1 MVVALAAAWS
11 IADARSMNDAHA
23 PVAPRT
29 MNGRPVSGRWFEE
42 LPVGHEVHHAIT
54 RTITEADNVWFTTLT
69 MNPAPL
75 HLDAEF
81 AAQTEFGQRIV
92 NSLFTLGLLI
102 GITVHE
108 LTMGTTVANLGF
120 GKIDFP
126 APLFH
131 GDTLSARSRVLS
143 ARGSASRPTQGVVA
157 FEHIGL
163 NQHAD
168 VVVRCERS
176 ALMHRRSAPG
186 ADGS

>member
-1 MVVALAAAWS
+1 MPLVATGLV
-11 IADARSMNDAHA
+11 ADARDMNDEPTRPGPH
-23 PVAPRT
+23 T
-29 MNGRPVSGRWFEE
+29 MNGRAVSGRWFEE
-42 LPVGHEVHHAIT
+42 LPVGLEVQHAIT
-54 RTITEADNVWFTTLT
+54 RTVTETDNVWFTALT

-75 HLDAEF
+75 HLDEEF

-120 GKIDFP
+120 GTIEFP

-131 GDTLSARSRVLS
+131 GDTLSARSRVVS
-143 ARGSASRPTQGVVA
+143 ARASASRPTQGVVA
-157 FEHIGL
+157 FDHIGS
-163 NQHAD
+163 NQHGI

-186 ADGS
+186 AG